1 MEDTRHVASW
11 LGGQEALHDRVLT
24 LEEALDAIERVDAD
38 SVQRL
43 AGELFRDDALRM
55 AVVAPTKPSRRLER
69 ALRLP

>member
-1 MEDTRHVASW
+1 MRSKA
-11 LGGQEALHDRVLT
+11 
-24 LEEALDAIERVDAD
+24 VDAD

-43 AGELFRDDALRM
+43 AGELFRDDALRL